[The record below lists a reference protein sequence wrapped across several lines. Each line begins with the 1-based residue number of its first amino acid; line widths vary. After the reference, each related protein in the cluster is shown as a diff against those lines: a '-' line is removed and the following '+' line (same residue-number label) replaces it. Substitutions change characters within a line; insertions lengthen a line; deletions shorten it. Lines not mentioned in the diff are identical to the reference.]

1 MYQKAV
7 DLLAVRTQLLLPA
20 TATDPALFQVSL
32 RVTATLV
39 QLTHVLRRVAQQEIY
54 IHVAVYQA
62 IPIG

>member
-20 TATDPALFQVSL
+20 TATDLVLLQVSL
-32 RVTATLV
+32 RVIATFV
-39 QLTHVLRRVAQQEIY
+39 QRAHILMRVAQQETY
-54 IHVAVYQA
+54 VHVAVHQA